1 MATGRSDWHG
11 ALPAGYCTPEEA
23 AERLAPRSACVAFTG
38 YRPEKF
44 RTVWPDGETERRL
57 AGLLR
62 PAITTLYDEGR
73 RRFLCGMADGFDL
86 WAAAEVLALR
96 DTGRCPEAEV
106 VAVVPF
112 AGHDGRCGA
121 GFRSLYAA
129 VWGRASL
136 RVLIAPAYLPEVFH
150 RRNDFLVDHAA
161 VVLCFHTGLRG
172 GTAYTVARARRTGV
186 PVLNLA
192 APALSPEGA
201 QKRLF

>member
-1 MATGRSDWHG
+1 
-11 ALPAGYCTPEEA
+11 
-23 AERLAPRSACVAFTG
+23 
-38 YRPEKF
+38 
-44 RTVWPDGETERRL
+44 
-57 AGLLR
+57 
-62 PAITTLYDEGR
+62 
-73 RRFLCGMADGFDL
+73 MADGFDL

-121 GFRSLYAA
+121 WFRSLYAA